1 MDGRLEG
8 KQLISVHYCAGGK
21 GLRIGIEGKVL
32 TSRAGGIG
40 RYAMHLVQALL
51 TASTPRGLGVEFS
64 LFTSPQTSRTFLSC
78 SAGTYREYSSRV
90 QSSVWRAL
98 CTTPVG
104 IVRQGIDVF
113 HGLDH
118 IGLPPFFKRSK
129 YIVTIHDVIPLILPH
144 TFSLRHR
151 LVVRA
156 ALARVCKQADMV
168 IVLSQAT
175 KEDVLQHCHL
185 PEDRVVVI
193 PAGCDARFSPA
204 VDHTRL
210 TRVRLKYGLPPLY
223 ILFLGTLNPR
233 KNVTT
238 LLQAFAQFHHTQH
251 VDPAIHLVIAGASG
265 WRTPGMHRTLQR
277 LDLESVVHFPGFI
290 DEEDLPDL
298 YRGAILFVFPSL
310 YEGFG
315 LPVLEAMGCGV
326 PVVTSNVASLPE
338 VAGDAAVLVD
348 PHDAAGMAAAFAEV
362 VHNEVL
368 RRTLQCK
375 GIAQAQRFS
384 WDTAARKTLDLYVA
398 LGG

>member
-1 MDGRLEG
+1 
-8 KQLISVHYCAGGK
+8 
-21 GLRIGIEGKVL
+21 LRVGIEAKVL
-32 TSRAGGIG
+32 TVRAGGIG
-40 RYAMHLVQALL
+40 RYAMQLVQALL
-51 TASTPRGLGVEFS
+51 AVSTATPSGVEFV
-64 LFTSPQTSRTFLSC
+64 LFTGPQTSRPFLSL
-78 SAGTYREYSSRV
+78 SPGLYREYGSPV

-98 CTTPVG
+98 YTTPAG

-118 IGLPPFFKRSK
+118 VGLPPFSKRSK
-129 YIVTIHDVIPLILPH
+129 YVVTIYDVIPLLFPQ

-156 ALARVCKQADMV
+156 ALARVCKQADVV

-175 KEDVLQHCHL
+175 KEDLLQHCRL
-185 PEDRVVVI
+185 SEDRVVVI
-193 PAGCDARFSPA
+193 PAACDARFSPA
-204 VDHTRL
+204 VDQARL
-210 TRVRLKYGLPPLY
+210 SYVRLKYGLPPLY
-223 ILFLGTLNPR
+223 MLFLGTLNPR

-238 LLQAFAQFHHTQH
+238 LLQAFAQFHHTQR
-251 VDPAIHLVIAGASG
+251 VAPVVHLVIAGASE
-265 WRTPGMHRTLQR
+265 WRTPGMDRTLQR
-277 LDLESVVHFPGFI
+277 LGLEHVVHFPGFL

-298 YRGAILFVFPSL
+298 YRGALLFVLPSI

-348 PHDAAGMAAAFAEV
+348 PYDAEGMAAALTEV
-362 VHNEVL
+362 VHNETL
-368 RRTLQCK
+368 RRVLQCK
-375 GIAQAQRFS
+375 GIAQAQKFS
-384 WDTAARKTLDLYVA
+384 WATAAQRTLDLYIS

>member
-1 MDGRLEG
+1 
-8 KQLISVHYCAGGK
+8 
-21 GLRIGIEGKVL
+21 LRIGIEAKVL
-32 TSRAGGIG
+32 TVRAGGIG
-40 RYAMHLVQALL
+40 RYAMQLVQALL
-51 TASTPRGLGVEFS
+51 AVSTVTPSGVEFV
-64 LFTSPQTSRTFLSC
+64 LFTGPQTSRPFLSL
-78 SAGTYREYSSRV
+78 SAGMYREYGSPV

-118 IGLPPFFKRSK
+118 VGLPPFSKRSR
-129 YIVTIHDVIPLILPH
+129 YVVTIYDVIPLLFPH

-175 KEDVLQHCHL
+175 KEDLLQHCRL

-193 PAGCDARFSPA
+193 PAACDARFNPTI
-204 VDHTRL
+204 DHVRL
-210 TRVRLKYGLPPLY
+210 SRVRLKYGLPPLY

-238 LLQAFAQFHHTQH
+238 LLQAFAQFHHMQQRA
-251 VDPAIHLVIAGASG
+251 DPPVHLVIAGASA
-265 WRTPGMHRTLQR
+265 WQTPGMYRTLQR
-277 LDLESVVHFPGFI
+277 LDLESVVHFPGFL

-298 YRGAILFVFPSL
+298 YRGALLFVFPSL

-326 PVVTSNVASLPE
+326 PVITSNVASLPE

-348 PHDAAGMAAAFAEV
+348 PYDVAGMAAALSEV
-362 VHNEVL
+362 VHNETL
-368 RRTLQCK
+368 RRTLQGK
-375 GIAQAQRFS
+375 GIAQAQKFS
-384 WDTAARKTLDLYVA
+384 WDTAAKQTLELYIA

>member
-1 MDGRLEG
+1 
-8 KQLISVHYCAGGK
+8 
-21 GLRIGIEGKVL
+21 LRIGIEAKVL
-32 TSRAGGIG
+32 TVRAGGIG
-40 RYAMHLVQALL
+40 RYAMQLVQALL
-51 TASTPRGLGVEFS
+51 AVSTATPARVEFV
-64 LFTSPQTSRTFLSC
+64 LFTGPQTSRPFLSL
-78 SAGTYREYSSRV
+78 SAGTYREYGSPV

-98 CTTPVG
+98 YTTPVG

-118 IGLPPFFKRSK
+118 VGLPPFSKRSR
-129 YIVTIHDVIPLILPH
+129 YVVTIYDVIPLLFPY

-175 KEDVLQHCHL
+175 KADLLQHCRL

-193 PAGCDARFSPA
+193 PGACDARFSPA
-204 VDHTRL
+204 VDHARL
-210 TRVRLKYGLPPLY
+210 TRVRLKYSLPPLY

-238 LLQAFAQFHHTQH
+238 LLQAFAQFHHMQQRG
-251 VDPAIHLVIAGASG
+251 DPAVHLVIAGASG
-265 WRTPGMHRTLQR
+265 WRTADMDRTLQR
-277 LDLESVVHFPGFI
+277 LELESVVHFPGFL
-290 DEEDLPDL
+290 DDVDLPDL

-326 PVVTSNVASLPE
+326 PVVTSNAASLPE
-338 VAGDAAVLVD
+338 VAGDAALLVD
-348 PHDAAGMAAAFAEV
+348 PYDAEGMAAALTEV
-362 VHNEVL
+362 VHNETL
-368 RRTLQCK
+368 RRTLRCK
-375 GIAQAQRFS
+375 GMAQAQKFS
-384 WDTAARKTLDLYVA
+384 WETAARETLDLYTA
-398 LGG
+398 LSGSAHSQPAPG